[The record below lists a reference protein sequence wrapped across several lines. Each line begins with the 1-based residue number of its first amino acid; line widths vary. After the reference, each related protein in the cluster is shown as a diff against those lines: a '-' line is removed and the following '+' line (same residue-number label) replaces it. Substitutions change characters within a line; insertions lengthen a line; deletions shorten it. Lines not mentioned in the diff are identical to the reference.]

1 MPAPRDPN
9 TARPPAAGRPS
20 VGPAATS
27 PNTSFSYHPALDGLR
42 AIAVTA
48 VALYHFGVPGL
59 GGGFLGVDMFF
70 VLSGFL
76 ITSLLLAEHAR
87 TGRIKLA
94 AFWARRARRL
104 LPALLLVLVA
114 VAIAGHF
121 LLQSFDVSLLR
132 TDSLAAL
139 FYVANWR
146 MIFRGTGYFAATATP
161 SPLQHT
167 WSLGI
172 EEQFYVLWPL
182 LVVGLLAMLTWRRT
196 RWVLF
201 VTCAAGAAIS
211 AVLCDQLYHGPAD
224 VDRAYFGTDTRAQG
238 LLIGAALA
246 ALLGAHSTHR
256 GTHRRPARHWLLG
269 GIAAAAAVTIAALF
283 HFADGTRP
291 FLYHGGFLLVAVAVA
306 AVIAHAMMSRKSA
319 ITTIL
324 SIPVLVWLGR
334 ISYGVYLWHWPIFE
348 FVNSDTTGLTR
359 TPLLFARI
367 AGTLAIAVASFYL
380 VESPIRHGA
389 LTRMLPRRVPVG
401 ATASAVAATAAAV
414 VLLLAP
420 PTVAA
425 EGPAPAVVTSVS
437 PRPSATGTRDSI
449 ADPMARP
456 GRKPGSEPRIDFFG
470 DSVSWTVGTY
480 LPKHPGMW
488 VGVRAIEGCG
498 IALLPDILELGTPHT
513 NYPNCDKWPSRW
525 QKGVTKD
532 DPDVSV
538 ILLDR
543 WEMMDRKLNGQYQ
556 HVGEPAYDTYLLKQ
570 LDQAIK
576 IAGSHGA
583 AVVLLT
589 APYTH
594 RAEKP
599 DGTLYGEDQPARV
612 DAWNKLLAIEQQK
625 NPKQVSII
633 DLNKKVCPNGKFTWK
648 IGSLQIRSDGLHFT
662 PAGVQRV
669 IAPWLLPQL
678 AAIASGSNPH

>member
-1 MPAPRDPN
+1 M
-9 TARPPAAGRPS
+9 
-20 VGPAATS
+20 
-27 PNTSFSYHPALDGLR
+27 
-42 AIAVTA
+42 
-48 VALYHFGVPGL
+48 
-59 GGGFLGVDMFF
+59 
-70 VLSGFL
+70 
-76 ITSLLLAEHAR
+76 
-87 TGRIKLA
+87 
-94 AFWARRARRL
+94 
-104 LPALLLVLVA
+104 
-114 VAIAGHF
+114 
-121 LLQSFDVSLLR
+121 
-132 TDSLAAL
+132 
-139 FYVANWR
+139 
-146 MIFRGTGYFAATATP
+146 
-161 SPLQHT
+161 
-167 WSLGI
+167 
-172 EEQFYVLWPL
+172 
-182 LVVGLLAMLTWRRT
+182 
-196 RWVLF
+196 
-201 VTCAAGAAIS
+201 
-211 AVLCDQLYHGPAD
+211 
-224 VDRAYFGTDTRAQG
+224 
-238 LLIGAALA
+238 
-246 ALLGAHSTHR
+246 
-256 GTHRRPARHWLLG
+256 
-269 GIAAAAAVTIAALF
+269 
-283 HFADGTRP
+283 
-291 FLYHGGFLLVAVAVA
+291 
-306 AVIAHAMMSRKSA
+306 
-319 ITTIL
+319 
-324 SIPVLVWLGR
+324 
-334 ISYGVYLWHWPIFE
+334 
-348 FVNSDTTGLTR
+348 
-359 TPLLFARI
+359 
-367 AGTLAIAVASFYL
+367 SFYL
-380 VESPIRHGA
+380 IESPIRHGA

-401 ATASAVAATAAAV
+401 ATALSAVGATAAAIV
-414 VLLLAP
+414 VLLAP
-420 PTVAA
+420 SDGGGQMARRRRSSPASRRGRPTS
-425 EGPAPAVVTSVS
+425 T
-437 PRPSATGTRDSI
+437 ATRTRWT
-449 ADPMARP
+449 RP
-456 GRKPGSEPRIDFFG
+456 GRKPGAEPRIDFFG

-556 HVGEPAYDTYLLKQ
+556 HVGEPDYDAYLLEQ

-599 DGTLYGEDQPARV
+599 NGTLYGEDQPARV

-678 AAIASGSNPH
+678 AAIASGSKPH